1 MGREI
6 KRRVGIN
13 GVHRGMIKKLFLTFK
28 EISFGGIIKKK

>member
-13 GVHRGMIKKLFLTFK
+13 GVHRGMIKKLFRLLRK
-28 EISFGGIIKKK
+28 LRWRKKMM

>member
-13 GVHRGMIKKLFLTFK
+13 GVQRRDDY
-28 EISFGGIIKKK
+28 EIIFGIIKEM